1 MYRPKDSW
9 GGRPT
14 DDLGHLRREND
25 MDMLKKALYWLA
37 VAMGSMYDPAGAAHI
52 VEQQRKSTQPTA

>member
-1 MYRPKDSW
+1 
-9 GGRPT
+9 
-14 DDLGHLRREND
+14 